1 MDAAVLHNLGTRPR
15 CEQFTEPVPGEN
27 EVIVHVHAAALKAVD
42 KQIASGSHYAT
53 LRVLPCICG
62 SDGVGHLQD
71 GQRVFFGGC
80 RPPFGA
86 MAQRTVV
93 PKAFIF
99 PVPEGVSDEVAAAI
113 VNPGVSAWL
122 ALSSRA
128 KLASGESVLI
138 LGATGITGKLAVAI
152 AKILG
157 AARVVAAGRNEQIL
171 DSLLP
176 LGADGIIQLDRP
188 AENIQQS
195 ILREAGES
203 GFQVVLDYLWGRPT
217 EAFLAAITRKEFA
230 AIGAEIR
237 LVQAGESAGPTIS
250 LPAAVLRSTAL
261 TILGTAG
268 IPDLTVLKNAV
279 HQVLAH
285 AAGGK
290 LHVDTSHIPLASIEA
305 AWDQDPQGRRIVIIP

>member
-1 MDAAVLHNLGTRPR
+1 MDAAVLHNPGTRPR
-15 CEQFTEPVPGEN
+15 CEQFPEPVAGDS
-27 EVIVHVHAAALKAVD
+27 EVVVHVHAASLKPVD
-42 KQIASGSHYAT
+42 KQMASGSHYAAP
-53 LRVLPCICG
+53 RVLPLICG
-62 SDGVGHLQD
+62 TDGVGHLD
-71 GQRVFFGGC
+71 GGQRVFFGGC
-80 RPPFGA
+80 RPPYGA

-113 VNPGVSAWL
+113 VNPAVSAWL

-128 KLASGESVLI
+128 KLASGENVLV
-138 LGATGITGKLAVAI
+138 LGATGITGRLAVTI
-152 AKILG
+152 AKLLG
-157 AARVVAAGRNEQIL
+157 AGRVIAAGRNQKIL
-171 DSLLP
+171 DSLLQ

-203 GFQVVLDYLWGRPT
+203 GFQVVMDYLWGQPT
-217 EAFLAAITRKEFA
+217 EALLAAITKRDFTT
-230 AIGAEIR
+230 IGTETR
-237 LVQAGESAGPTIS
+237 LVQAGESAGATIS

-279 HQVLAH
+279 HQVLAY
-285 AAGGK
+285 AASGK
-290 LHVDTSHIPLASIEA
+290 LSVDASRIPLASIEA